1 MDQQIQSLFLSIQ
14 KFHPH
19 LSLNTQV
26 QQDELF
32 NILNNMSRNLHNAQY
47 DFDTF
52 LELYQRAYEIN
63 AYVTIYSFLDVHLQ
77 AVNILSQR
85 VQTQQQDI
93 VLLKN
98 FTQDLNRYLQ
108 KQNDSY
114 NNRMANEQYMNI
126 NRIILSGSD
135 VFQIQPFQVRLVDE
149 QQRESSFPLKAD
161 NQGFVCLPQQR
172 ISLMNLYQQFT
183 LEVIDQYNVIA
194 YTQFFVYNLGI
205 LNSNPVRLP
214 VYFNDQIKRDLTITV
229 EGQVEISNSEYAK
242 SDLQVL
248 KGEEVRQSDDLM
260 NTQDQLRSL
269 NFPFETVQGSYRQ
282 TSNQASF
289 VQGGYPN
296 ALGQNANPG
305 FYSDTGFGGAQAL
318 QTNQHVAVQGG
329 IMHTSTNEECDF
341 DSKSLVR
348 NIHYLLIIYL
358 IVAVIFCIK
367 RSMFLDV
374 TIAISFFA
382 VLHKAHQLQTKIF
395 DVLKIFI
402 GLFATTTALDL
413 AWLIVYF
420 PSWNRDN
427 TSEDQG
433 AQGVLRIIILGG
445 SLLFMIYKVLLIVA
459 VFFLN
464 KDFAKQQEVVQK
476 SIENFLLQEK
486 PAVRASHNPTAPIT
500 SSKVMY

>member
-1 MDQQIQSLFLSIQ
+1 MDQQIQSLFQSIH
-14 KFHPH
+14 KFQPQ
-19 LSLNTQV
+19 LSLYTQI
-26 QQDELF
+26 QQEELF
-32 NILNNMSRNLHNAQY
+32 NILNSISMKLHNTQY
-47 DFDTF
+47 DSDTF
-52 LELYQRAYEIN
+52 LELYQRAQQIN
-63 AYVTIYSFLDVHLQ
+63 NYVTIYSFLDVHLQ
-77 AVNILSQR
+77 AVDILSKR

-93 VLLKN
+93 FLLKN

-108 KQNDSY
+108 KPNNSY
-114 NNRMANEQYMNI
+114 NNRMAAEQYLNI
-126 NRIILSGSD
+126 NRIIVSGSD
-135 VFQIQPFQVRLVDE
+135 VFQFQPQQIRLIDE
-149 QQRESSFPLKAD
+149 NQRESSFPLRQD
-161 NQGFVCLPQQR
+161 NQGYVCQPQQR
-172 ISLMNLYQQFT
+172 ISINNLYQQFT
-183 LEVIDQYNVIA
+183 VELFDQYSLVA
-194 YTQFFVYNLGI
+194 YAYMFVYHLGI
-205 LNSNPVRLP
+205 FNTNPVRLF
-214 VYFNDQIKRDLTITV
+214 VYFADQMKRDITITV
-229 EGQVEISNSEYAK
+229 EGQVEISNLEYAN
-242 SDLQVL
+242 SDLQIL
-248 KGEEVRQSDDLM
+248 KEQEVRLGDELM

-269 NFPFETVQGSYRQ
+269 NFPFEEEKGSYRQ

-296 ALGQNANPG
+296 VLGNANPG

-318 QTNQHVAVQGG
+318 QANQHVAVQGG

-367 RSMFLDV
+367 RSMFLDA

-382 VLHKAHQLQTKIF
+382 VLHRAHQLQTKIV
-395 DVLKIFI
+395 DILKLFI

-459 VFFLN
+459 VFFLH
-464 KDFAKQQEVVQK
+464 KDFNKQQEVVQK
-476 SIENFLLQEK
+476 SIENFLIGNE
-486 PAVRASHNPTAPIT
+486 ATRASRNPAAPN
-500 SSKVMY
+500 SASRAFH